1 MKKQLLSILFIAA
14 AMLMAACGG
23 DNKSGN
29 GEAPAVGEAVA
40 EAEEFTGDTYSKEA
54 VEFFIKNFK
63 LSFSD
68 IEPGYEYDDS
78 DNKNFMGSARDVIAN
93 FPTKDGKEMT
103 DDMFKAAVAKVYAA
117 TKKAADD
124 GKCIYGFE
132 NKSKTDE
139 AMAEISL
146 EECQK
151 GKDSFGMHL
160 NDASWVYKVNGHLQI
175 IYMGTISGTEGC
187 YVRVA
192 EALQKSMDET
202 LEDAEKVIEDIENDP
217 EKKAQVEEA
226 LKDAGVN

>member
-14 AMLMAACGG
+14 AMLMASCGG

-29 GEAPAVGEAVA
+29 SEAPAAGEAVA
-40 EAEEFTGDTYSKEA
+40 EAEDFTGDTYSKEA

-63 LSFSD
+63 LGYAD

-78 DNKNFMGSARDVIAN
+78 DSKNFIGSARDVIAN
-93 FPTKDGKEMT
+93 FPTKGGKEFT
-103 DDMFKAAVAKVYAA
+103 DDMFKEAVAKVYNA

-151 GKDSFGMHL
+151 GQDSFGIHI
-160 NDASWVYKVNGHLQI
+160 NDASWVYKVNGQLQI
-175 IYMGTISGTEGC
+175 IYMGTISGSEGC

-192 EALQKSMDET
+192 QALQKSMDET

-217 EKKAQVEEA
+217 EKKAQVDKA